1 MSNRPRNRTIK
12 KQKRCLSTAEAA
24 AAGSSCA
31 PPCDRW
37 GSRGGKE
44 ESSQARLRSCH
55 RRSRRSSCRRSLQSN
70 YEEKCRC
77 PSPLSKAH
85 PRCIPHTLVSAAK
98 QPYSAVLLHVLE
110 EAKATGAPPLIS
122 EYTNYVRQQRG
133 GGGGGVMVVVEAE
146 E

>member
-1 MSNRPRNRTIK
+1 MMLTMSNRPRNRTIK

-31 PPCDRW
+31 PPYDRW
-37 GSRGGKE
+37 GSRGGKA

-55 RRSRRSSCRRSLQSN
+55 RRRRRSSCRRSLQSN

-98 QPYSAVLLHVLE
+98 HQSSHTLPYCYTYWRKPRQRVRRRSSRSIRITCGNKVEDE
-110 EAKATGAPPLIS
+110 EEG
-122 EYTNYVRQQRG
+122 
-133 GGGGGVMVVVEAE
+133 
-146 E
+146 

>member
-1 MSNRPRNRTIK
+1 MPITPEQSAPALYTPH
-12 KQKRCLSTAEAA
+12 
-24 AAGSSCA
+24 SSV
-31 PPCDRW
+31 
-37 GSRGGKE
+37 GGKA
-44 ESSQARLRSCH
+44 S
-55 RRSRRSSCRRSLQSN
+55 
-70 YEEKCRC
+70 
-77 PSPLSKAH
+77 
-85 PRCIPHTLVSAAK
+85 K